1 MLVLQTYPLQKKR
14 LGFELLR
21 DYSHLRM
28 RTNTF
33 SAVMRVRNRAQM
45 ALHEWFQVCLA
56 ESRDENC
63 AAVLAPIFK

>member
-56 ESRDENC
+56 G
-63 AAVLAPIFK
+63 